1 MSISN
6 RLIKKHFLIFNISRA
21 QRKITLTSRDDSAVN
36 NLRPIKKPFQTHLL
50 QPSETM
56 QYPSMNLKLEMY
68 CSNEKSTALQ
78 HQHQKWSTHDCSKWS
93 GSSDMSLLSD
103 LSDISSSV
111 SSDPDSDLFLPDL
124 SSSLDSLHSIEAF
137 NFFNEKQNM
146 AF

>member
-1 MSISN
+1 MSISS
-6 RLIKKHFLIFNISRA
+6 RLIKKHFLIFNISRS

-68 CSNEKSTALQ
+68 CSNDKSTALQ
-78 HQHQKWSTHDCSKWS
+78 HQHQKWSPHDCSKWS